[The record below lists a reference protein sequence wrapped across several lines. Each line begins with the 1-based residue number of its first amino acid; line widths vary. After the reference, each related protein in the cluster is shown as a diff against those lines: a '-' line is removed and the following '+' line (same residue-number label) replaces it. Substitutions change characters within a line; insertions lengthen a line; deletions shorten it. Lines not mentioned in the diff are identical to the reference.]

1 MYGQIPSYGVY
12 GQPDQAV
19 CNVWPV
25 DDGWRVQVV
34 LPRRLSNEQRV
45 EILDWLFAYKAEVR
59 QQHPYWFTLFSDN
72 GHEFILD
79 VVQADGPRQALRK
92 LLPFIQSRQPVGTDY
107 RERGDAAKRQVY
119 VGGLLA
125 ALGFVSV
132 TVLAC
137 LGQREVAMMLI
148 VFLATVIGA
157 TIGGKSARYPRRRK
171 VAARHKANQRT
182 RQAD

>member
-34 LPRRLSNEQRV
+34 LPMQLSEEQRV

-59 QQHPYWFTLFSDN
+59 QQHPHWLTLFSDN
-72 GHEFILD
+72 GHEYILD

-107 RERGDAAKRQVY
+107 RERQYAAKRRIY
-119 VGGLLA
+119 VGGSLA
-125 ALGFVSV
+125 ALGLVLV
-132 TVLAC
+132 GVLAW
-137 LGQREVAMMLI
+137 LGQHEIAMMLI
-148 VFLATVIGA
+148 VFLATVTGV
-157 TIGGKSARYPRRRK
+157 TIGGRSARYPRRRK
-171 VAARHKANQRT
+171 VGARHRANQRT